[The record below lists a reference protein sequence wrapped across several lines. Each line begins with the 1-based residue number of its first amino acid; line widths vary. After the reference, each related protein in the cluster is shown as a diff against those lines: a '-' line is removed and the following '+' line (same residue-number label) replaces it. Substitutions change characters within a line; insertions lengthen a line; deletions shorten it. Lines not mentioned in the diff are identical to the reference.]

1 MDAYIREELNMF
13 GQELITRKCVLTLEG
28 GYRIVATL
36 TTPKPT
42 QPIFQE
48 ELEHRFVD
56 EINKKQPHLV
66 NKVVKCHLL
75 RN

>member
-1 MDAYIREELNMF
+1 MF

-28 GYRIVATL
+28 GYKIVAEL
-36 TTPKPT
+36 TMPKPT
-42 QPIFQE
+42 KPIFQE
-48 ELEHRFVD
+48 EMERRLVD
-56 EINKKQPHLV
+56 ELNQSQPHAV

>member
-1 MDAYIREELNMF
+1 MKM
-13 GQELITRKCVLTLEG
+13 VLTFSEG
-28 GYRIVATL
+28 SRIVADTL
-36 TTPKPT
+36 TIPKRKRWET
-42 QPIFQE
+42 QS
-48 ELEHRFVD
+48 ELEQRIVD